1 MSTTYYHGSH
11 RLNQVIHHGI
21 CLTDDERTAR
31 EYAGDD
37 GHVLVVEVDEDG
49 LDIAEVEGYD
59 HDVNTAPGDDGD
71 AQGHDALRY
80 DDEDERGREHETLR
94 LMSVR
99 ALASARIID
108 AYTMDD
114 E

>member
-1 MSTTYYHGSH
+1 MATYYHGSH
-11 RLNQVIHHGI
+11 ALNQVIHNGI

-31 EYAGDD
+31 EYAGDN
-37 GHVLVVEVDEDG
+37 GHVLVVEVDESG
-49 LDIAEVEGYD
+49 LDIARVDGYD
-59 HDVNTAPGDDGD
+59 HDANEAPGDNGD
-71 AQGHDALRY
+71 NMGHDALVY

-94 LMSVR
+94 LMSTR
-99 ALASARIID
+99 ALSHARVTD